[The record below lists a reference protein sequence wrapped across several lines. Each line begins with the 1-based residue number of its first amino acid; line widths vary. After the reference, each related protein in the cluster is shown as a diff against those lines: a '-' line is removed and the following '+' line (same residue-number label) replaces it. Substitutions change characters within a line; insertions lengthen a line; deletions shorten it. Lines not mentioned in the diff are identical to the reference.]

1 MLASLV
7 LPGTRRGADVDTLS
21 SAPCGPRSC
30 IPRSSIFTRTCAGFE
45 TCARSDKRIGFE
57 HRSMTSTCT
66 SRILNIA
73 AVASM
78 HGSLK
83 SKLFWGCSTATK
95 APRVT
100 ASDCNHDLNI
110 TQELKYNNQSE
121 FEARRLI
128 EVILRCPTVRLHME
142 FITGI

>member
-1 MLASLV
+1 MILDDEIADVFFWRKMIGASASLGIV
-7 LPGTRRGADVDTLS
+7 VRMWSGLADV
-21 SAPCGPRSC
+21 APNPPR
-30 IPRSSIFTRTCAGFE
+30 
-45 TCARSDKRIGFE
+45 
-57 HRSMTSTCT
+57 HVLT

-83 SKLFWGCSTATK
+83 SKLFGGCSTATK

-128 EVILRCPTVRLHME
+128 EVILRCPTVRLHIE
-142 FITGI
+142 FITGT

>member
-1 MLASLV
+1 MIGASASLGIV
-7 LPGTRRGADVDTLS
+7 VRMWSGLTDV
-21 SAPCGPRSC
+21 APNPPR
-30 IPRSSIFTRTCAGFE
+30 
-45 TCARSDKRIGFE
+45 
-57 HRSMTSTCT
+57 HVCT

-128 EVILRCPTVRLHME
+128 EVILRCPTVRLHIE
-142 FITGI
+142 FITGT